1 MVTKYEKQ
9 IRRENK
15 IKTNKVCTFFAY
27 ILIAANL
34 VLLFLIILFDIRAI
48 DINEIA
54 VYVMCIAC
62 FLALIV
68 CGLLRPRSSEK
79 AKRITMVLS
88 VISMF
93 IGFLAL
99 PFGFLEASEISKA
112 RERHRLGQEYAKIEN
127 VLSYFSNYSNYNEPV
142 ALHNEESED
151 CGCTFLDNDNK
162 VLEKFHA
169 LDYTLVDNGDGF
181 EPSSIYIEIGYYA
194 HSPKITLTKNYDGLI
209 VFHPEE
215 YDGRRK
221 AFDDGINYYCIDS
234 EQGLEI
240 KQMIDNIIDL
250 EKEEYETAL
259 DEHLNQIRIEKFID
273 NLDEEDE
280 CLRGNYDRYG
290 DYKQILI
297 DDAQGKIKDVIKG
310 MNISK
315 FTKLDR
321 NRTLNLGHPNVTLF
335 SSKGFGDEIN
345 YWNDTKVFRVA
356 RSCNLPYFKD
366 AYIFIDYSVSDE
378 IGNALINV
386 VKEVIG
392 LY

>member
-1 MVTKYEKQ
+1 MKSKLDG
-9 IRRENK
+9 ENK
-15 IKTNKVCTFFAY
+15 IKTNKVCTIFAY

-34 VLLFLIILFDIRAI
+34 VLLFLIILSDIRAI
-48 DINEIA
+48 NINEIA
-54 VYVMCIAC
+54 VYVMCPVC

-99 PFGFLEASEISKA
+99 PYGLLEASEISNA

-127 VLSYFSNYSNYNEPV
+127 VLSYFSDSKESV

-162 VLEKFHA
+162 VLEKFRA

-181 EPSSIYIEIGYYA
+181 EPSSIYITLGYYA
-194 HSPKITLTKNYDGLI
+194 PSPKITLTKNYDGLI

-215 YDGRRK
+215 YNGRHK
-221 AFDDGINYYCIDS
+221 VADDGINYYCIDI

-250 EKEEYETAL
+250 EKEEYETTL
-259 DEHLNQIRIEKFID
+259 DENLNQIRIEKFID
-273 NLDEEDE
+273 NLDAEGE
-280 CLRGNYDRYG
+280 CLRGNYDRDG
-290 DYKQILI
+290 DNKQILI

-315 FTKLDR
+315 FTKLDK
-321 NRTLNLGHPNVTLF
+321 NRTLNSGHPNVTLF
-335 SSKGFGDEIN
+335 TSTRFGDEIN
-345 YWNDTKVFRVA
+345 YWNDTKIFRVA
-356 RSCNLPYFKD
+356 RSCNLPYFKNAD
-366 AYIFIDYSVSDE
+366 IFIDYSVSDE

>member
-1 MVTKYEKQ
+1 MESKLEG
-9 IRRENK
+9 ENK
-15 IKTNKVCTFFAY
+15 IKTNKVCTIFAY

-48 DINEIA
+48 NINEIA
-54 VYVMCIAC
+54 ACVMCVVC

-99 PFGFLEASEISKA
+99 PFGLLEASEISNAK
-112 RERHRLGQEYAKIEN
+112 ERHRLGQENAKIEN
-127 VLSYFSNYSNYNEPV
+127 VLSYFSNSYEPV
-142 ALHNEESED
+142 VLHNKEAED
-151 CGCTFLDNDNK
+151 CGCTFLDNDYK
-162 VLEKFHA
+162 VLEKFRA
-169 LDYTLVDNGDGF
+169 LNYTLVDNGDEF
-181 EPSSIYIEIGYYA
+181 EPSSIYITMDLGA
-194 HSPKITLTKNYDGLI
+194 APSPKITLTKNYDGLI

-215 YDGRRK
+215 YDGRYI
-221 AFDDGINYYCIDS
+221 AFDDGINYYHIDI
-234 EQGLEI
+234 EHGLEI
-240 KQMIDNIIDL
+240 KQMIDSMIDL

-259 DEHLNQIRIEKFID
+259 DENLNQIRIEKFIE
-273 NLDEEDE
+273 NLDEEGE

-297 DDAQGKIKDVIKG
+297 DDAQGKIKNALKN
-310 MNISK
+310 MNLSK
-315 FTKLDR
+315 FKELDK
-321 NRTLNLGHPNVTLF
+321 NRTINAANPNVTLF
-335 SSKGFGDEIN
+335 SSMRFGDEIN
-345 YWNDTKVFRVA
+345 YWIDTEVFRVA

-366 AYIFIDYSVSDE
+366 AHIFIDYSISDE